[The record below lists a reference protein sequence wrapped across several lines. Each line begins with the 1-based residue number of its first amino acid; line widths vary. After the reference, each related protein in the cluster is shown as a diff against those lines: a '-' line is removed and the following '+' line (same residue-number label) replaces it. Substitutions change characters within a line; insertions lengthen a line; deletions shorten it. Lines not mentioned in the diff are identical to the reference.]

1 MLLSHATDVVVPLHA
16 RLCLFGI
23 ILFPMFGASAAPAFA
38 SESDINGS
46 MAAMLTVRLDG
57 PSVRFGRTLEVL

>member
-1 MLLSHATDVVVPLHA
+1 MAVLMPLHA

-23 ILFPMFGASAAPAFA
+23 ILFPMFSASAAPAFA
-38 SESDINGS
+38 SDINGS
-46 MAAMLTVRLDG
+46 MAAVLTVRLDG